1 MAGCSVVGAGCQS
14 GDEFVGRGEA
24 FCQVEPG
31 WVLAGLPNSQVGA
44 GIESWLVR
52 LDEMSRLKGF
62 ACRFGLSGKL
72 AAGLRVW
79 AARGEW
85 KAAVQMIEID
95 TEAEIDTGPDMEIDG
110 IFTTA
115 ICCKYLLI

>member
-1 MAGCSVVGAGCQS
+1 M
-14 GDEFVGRGEA
+14 
-24 FCQVEPG
+24 
-31 WVLAGLPNSQVGA
+31 VLAGWPNSQVGA

-52 LDEMSRLKGF
+52 LDEMSWLKGL

-115 ICCKYLLI
+115 TYCKYCLI

>member
-1 MAGCSVVGAGCQS
+1 M
-14 GDEFVGRGEA
+14 
-24 FCQVEPG
+24 
-31 WVLAGLPNSQVGA
+31 
-44 GIESWLVR
+44 SWL
-52 LDEMSRLKGF
+52 KGL
-62 ACRFGLSGKL
+62 ACRFGLSAKP

-110 IFTTA
+110 IFTAA
-115 ICCKYLLI
+115 IYCKYCLI

>member
-1 MAGCSVVGAGCQS
+1 M
-14 GDEFVGRGEA
+14 
-24 FCQVEPG
+24 
-31 WVLAGLPNSQVGA
+31 GA

-52 LDEMSRLKGF
+52 LDEMSCLKGL

-115 ICCKYLLI
+115 TYCREPRKIKNFTPTEAYKKTPCGAKGSNKLYIKMTELTQAASY

>member
-1 MAGCSVVGAGCQS
+1 VGWVAGCSVVGCSVDGAGCQA
-14 GDEFVGRGEA
+14 GVEFVGRGEA

-31 WVLAGLPNSQVGA
+31 FVLAGWPNSQVGA

-52 LDEMSRLKGF
+52 LDEMSCLKGLE
-62 ACRFGLSGKL
+62 CRFGLSARL

-95 TEAEIDTGPDMEIDG
+95 IEAEIDTGPDM
-110 IFTTA
+110 
-115 ICCKYLLI
+115 